1 MPGQRIMA
9 TSMNPRHPI
18 FIVSKGRAQ
27 YGPMTAR
34 ALDAIGVP
42 YRIVVEDQEVA
53 AYSAKGHAD
62 RLCVL
67 PQRYKTDYEV
77 LDGLGLSKST
87 GPGPARNFAWDIAL
101 KEGAAW
107 HWVMDDNIKDF
118 FYGHANERI
127 RIHDGALLRFAEDFT
142 AQYQNVPLAGPQ
154 YDMFVPRKEKHFPFQ
169 VNGRIFS
176 CSLIRNDSPFR
187 WRGRYNEDVIMT
199 LDLLT
204 GGYMTIL
211 FMFLLQDKV
220 ATQMLQGGNTDDLYA
235 GGTKAKSE
243 LLKRVYPQFTQLK
256 WKFQR
261 HHHFVDY
268 KAAATSKRLIRR
280 PDAAP
285 VVAPVLV
292 KRRLVKASPST

>member
-1 MPGQRIMA
+1 
-9 TSMNPRHPI
+9 MNPRHPI

-27 YGPMTAR
+27 YGPLTGR

-42 YRIVVEDQEVA
+42 YRIIVEEQDVA

-62 RLCVL
+62 RLHVL
-67 PQRYKTDYEV
+67 PPSYKTDYEV

-101 KEGAAW
+101 QEGASW
-107 HWVMDDNIKDF
+107 HWVMDDNIQWF
-118 FYGHANERI
+118 IYSHANERI
-127 RIHDGALLRFAEDFT
+127 KVYDGALLRFAEDFT
-142 AQYQNVPLAGPQ
+142 AQYHNVPLAGPQ
-154 YDMFVPRKEKHFPFQ
+154 YDMFVPRKEKGWPFQ
-169 VNGRIFS
+169 VNTRIYS

-187 WRGRYNEDVIMT
+187 WRGRYNEDTIMS
-199 LDLLT
+199 LDVLT

-211 FMFLLQDKV
+211 FKFLLQVKT
-220 ATQMLQGGNTDDLYA
+220 ATQVMTGGNTDDLYA
-235 GGTKAKSE
+235 EGTKEKSE

-261 HHHFVDY
+261 HHHVVDY
-268 KAAATSKRLIRR
+268 KAAATSRRLVRR

-292 KRRLVKASPST
+292 KRRLIKASP

>member
-1 MPGQRIMA
+1 MH
-9 TSMNPRHPI
+9 TSPRYPI

-27 YGPMTAR
+27 SGPMTAR
-34 ALDAIGVP
+34 ALDKIGVP
-42 YRIVVEDQEVA
+42 YRIIVEDSEVE
-53 AYSAKGHAD
+53 AYSAKGHTD

-67 PQRYKTDYEV
+67 PPSYKADYEV

-107 HWVMDDNIKDF
+107 HWVMDDNIWC
-118 FYGHANERI
+118 FYYFHRNRYLKLT
-127 RIHDGALLRFAEDFT
+127 DGLLLRYAEDFT
-142 AQYQNVPLAGPQ
+142 TQYQNVVLAGPE
-154 YDMFVPRKEKHFPFQ
+154 YEMFMPEKQRHRVPFR

-187 WRGRYNEDVIMT
+187 WRGRYNEDVVMT
-199 LDLLT
+199 LDVLT
-204 GGYMTIL
+204 GGYQTIL
-211 FMFLLQDKV
+211 FHFLLQKKMW
-220 ATQMLQGGNTDDLYA
+220 TQQMKGGNTDDLYA
-235 GGTKAKSE
+235 GGTKEKSE
-243 LLKRVYPQFTQLK
+243 LLKLVYPQFTQLK

-261 HHHFVDY
+261 HHHVVDY
-268 KAAATSKRLIRR
+268 KAAATSRRLVRR

-292 KRRLVKASPST
+292 KRRIVKASS

>member
-1 MPGQRIMA
+1 
-9 TSMNPRHPI
+9 MNPRHPI

-27 YGPMTAR
+27 YGPLTGR

-42 YRIVVEDQEVA
+42 YRIIVEDSEVE

-67 PQRYKTDYEV
+67 PPSYKTEYEV

-107 HWVMDDNIKDF
+107 HWVMDDNIREF
-118 FYGHANERI
+118 YYGHANEQI
-127 RIHDGALLRFAEDFT
+127 RICDGALLRFAEDFT
-142 AQYQNVPLAGPQ
+142 AQYQNVLIAGPQ
-154 YDMFVPRKEKHFPFQ
+154 YEMFVPRKERTYPFQ
-169 VNGRIFS
+169 VNARIYS

-187 WRGRYNEDVIMT
+187 WRGRYNEDTIMT
-199 LDLLT
+199 LDVLT
-204 GGYMTIL
+204 GGYMTIH
-211 FMFLLQDKV
+211 FRFLLQKKIW
-220 ATQMLQGGNTDDLYA
+220 TQLMKGGNTDELYVD
-235 GGTKAKSE
+235 GTKAKSE
-243 LLKRVYPQFTQLK
+243 ILKLVYPQFTKLI
-256 WKFQR
+256 WRYAR
-261 HHHFVDY
+261 HHHLVDY
-268 KAAATSKRLIRR
+268 KAAATSRRLVRR

-292 KRRLVKASPST
+292 KRRLVKASPSP